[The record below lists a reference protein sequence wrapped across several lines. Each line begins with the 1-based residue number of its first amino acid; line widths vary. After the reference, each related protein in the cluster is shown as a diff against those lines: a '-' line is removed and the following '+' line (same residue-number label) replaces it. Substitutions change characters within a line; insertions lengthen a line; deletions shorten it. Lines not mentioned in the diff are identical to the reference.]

1 MAGDS
6 GSGLFVPEDVPLE
19 KHAGSG
25 AGLELIAATL
35 REGPAGLEL
44 YVAVR
49 NDGVMS
55 ACDAAMTVEFF
66 DQTDLSL
73 AAWIGGLYSG
83 QLYRA
88 SDGSDTTV
96 ACLDPD
102 EVAMGGSTTLPENVT
117 LDALS
122 YAVYRISYFDR
133 DFLPFEVM
141 PLEGLSVG
149 PIESVSG
156 PTGTTFRG
164 ALDNGLEEAVDDPT
178 VAVFPVNDAGRPL
191 GMATSSAMVEIEPGA
206 SWMFE
211 TTPVDDPGF
220 KQVVYAGAS
229 IASAG
234 D

>member
-1 MAGDS
+1 MPLKPFTVSSATALAVAFVLACSETPGEGTSATAASTSTPVSTTSGASTTGSSTATTSSSSSTSSSGNAGSSAATIGSGGMTSATNAETSGGGMAGDS

-44 YVAVR
+44 YVAGR

-66 DQTDLSL
+66 DQSVLSL
-73 AAWIGGLYSG
+73 AAWIGGLYTG

-96 ACLDPD
+96 ACLDPV
-102 EVAMGGSTTLPENVT
+102 EVAMGGSTTLPVNVT

-122 YAVYRISYFDR
+122 Y
-133 DFLPFEVM
+133 
-141 PLEGLSVG
+141 
-149 PIESVSG
+149 
-156 PTGTTFRG
+156 
-164 ALDNGLEEAVDDPT
+164 
-178 VAVFPVNDAGRPL
+178 
-191 GMATSSAMVEIEPGA
+191 
-206 SWMFE
+206 
-211 TTPVDDPGF
+211 
-220 KQVVYAGAS
+220 
-229 IASAG
+229 
-234 D
+234 